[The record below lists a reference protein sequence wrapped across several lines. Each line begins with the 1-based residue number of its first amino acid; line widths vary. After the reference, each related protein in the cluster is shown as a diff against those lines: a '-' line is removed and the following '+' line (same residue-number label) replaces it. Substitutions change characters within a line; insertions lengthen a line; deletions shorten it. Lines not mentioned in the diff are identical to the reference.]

1 MSSLSMACNNRRD
14 ARGRLSVGPILD
26 TTPKRKGRPKPDAS
40 FDDIIRIHVED
51 ELGGRVPVLQ

>member
-14 ARGRLSVGPILD
+14 PGGRLSVGPIRD

-40 FDDIIRIHVED
+40 FDDVIRIHVEG
-51 ELGGRVPVLQ
+51 ELGERVSVLQ

>member
-1 MSSLSMACNNRRD
+1 MACNNRRD
-14 ARGRLSVGPILD
+14 PRGRLSVGPIRD

-40 FDDIIRIHVED
+40 FDDVIRIHVED